1 MAYHRMENMGEGYK
15 KHTDFYN
22 MVKEWTV
29 SDYCTPGIKAEVILD
44 MLISDFIGDL
54 LQLHYNTEK
63 KVTLLLK
70 EYPIQIYEDNNR
82 NAKVDYLVYI
92 EDTKMVLVELKTTN
106 DSFRNEQEWRI
117 QQAVRSGAKSLIDFY
132 NKIVE
137 LTGGNLPDRKKY
149 AYSFEEFKRNLASA
163 HLNEEKVRSIQELDY
178 LYVSLDDGNLKLPK
192 QRNMILKDY
201 CENGKQYENFKA
213 GLENDERREL
223 WDSVS
228 AILKACMEKTVY

>member
-1 MAYHRMENMGEGYK
+1 MVEGYK

-117 QQAVRSGAKSLIDFY
+117 QQAGVVQS
-132 NKIVE
+132 
-137 LTGGNLPDRKKY
+137 P
-149 AYSFEEFKRNLASA
+149 
-163 HLNEEKVRSIQELDY
+163 
-178 LYVSLDDGNLKLPK
+178 
-192 QRNMILKDY
+192 
-201 CENGKQYENFKA
+201 
-213 GLENDERREL
+213 
-223 WDSVS
+223 
-228 AILKACMEKTVY
+228 

>member
-1 MAYHRMENMGEGYK
+1 MGEGYR

-54 LQLHYNTEK
+54 LQFHYNNEK

-70 EYPIQIYEDNNR
+70 EYPIKIYEENNR
-82 NAKVDYLVYI
+82 NAKVDYLVCV
-92 EDTKMVLVELKTTN
+92 EDAKLVLVELKTTN
-106 DSFRNEQEWRI
+106 DSFSDEQECRMK
-117 QQAVRSGAKSLIDFY
+117 QAVRSGAKSLIDFY

-137 LTGGNLPDRKKY
+137 LTGGNLLDRKKY
-149 AYSFEEFKRNLASA
+149 AYSFEMFERNLAGA
-163 HLNEEKVRSIQELDY
+163 QLNEKKVREIQKLEY
-178 LYVSLDDGNLKLPK
+178 LYLSLNDGNSKLPE
-192 QRNMILKDY
+192 QTMILKDY
-201 CENGKQYENFKA
+201 CENGKLYESFKA
-213 GLENDERREL
+213 GLENDERRKL

-228 AILKACMEKTVY
+228 AILKACMEKME